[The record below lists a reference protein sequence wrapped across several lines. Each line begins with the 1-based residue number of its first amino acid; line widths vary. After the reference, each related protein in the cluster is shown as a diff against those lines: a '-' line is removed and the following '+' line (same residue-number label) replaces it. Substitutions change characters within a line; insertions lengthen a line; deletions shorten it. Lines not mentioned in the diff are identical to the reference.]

1 MTRSEIVRTVDHEP
15 PFTAFEPTPFR
26 KVRPS
31 LIRVQL
37 NGDAI

>member
-1 MTRSEIVRTVDHEP
+1 MTKSEIVRTVDHEP

-26 KVRPS
+26 KARPS
-31 LIRVQL
+31 VSHVQL